1 MASVAQLVARK
12 SHNLKVPG
20 SIPGGGILL
29 LLVNNVAHLIS
40 CLSRLR
46 KSQLLWCTAFVAQ
59 TVERQPFKLLAV
71 GSIPTEGAFSNRLL
85 LLCQV
90 FCGDVVGAQACR
102 ERRFGRVV
110 KAAAC

>member
-1 MASVAQLVARK
+1 MA
-12 SHNLKVPG
+12 
-20 SIPGGGILL
+20 
-29 LLVNNVAHLIS
+29 
-40 CLSRLR
+40 C
-46 KSQLLWCTAFVAQ
+46 VAQ

-90 FCGDVVGAQACR
+90 FCGDVVGAQTCR